1 MVEYRLAK
9 ARVAGS
15 NPVSCSQRDRK
26 KSHPMDG
33 SFFYVRALPGSNG
46 SNLYAPLRS
55 SQSNVPRTFCDV
67 SCSQR
72 DRKRVIRW
80 MALFSMFKP
89 CRARTVRMSPLRSG
103 RRRRTS
109 PGRSATSRAFSY
121 NNIQCGC
128 PFFVKKSFTS
138 GVYYKKLLEKI
149 CTLSKKSLEKVYI
162 LSKSRLKKF
171 VISYITPLKK

>member
-1 MVEYRLAK
+1 MCTSGSVVEYCLAK

-26 KSHPMDG
+26 KSHPMDD

-46 SNLYAPLRS
+46 SNVYAPLRS

-89 CRARTVRMSPLRSG
+89 CRARTVRMSPLRCG

-109 PGRSATSRAFSY
+109 PGRSATARALKE
-121 NNIQCGC
+121 IEKRVIRWMAL
-128 PFFVKKSFTS
+128 FVCSS
-138 GVYYKKLLEKI
+138 PAGLERFE
-149 CTLSKKSLEKVYI
+149 CRRSTPV
-162 LSKSRLKKF
+162 
-171 VISYITPLKK
+171 VATISNACKT

>member
-1 MVEYRLAK
+1 MVDETVK
-9 ARVAGS
+9 MISICGFEGMCARVAQWWSIALPRRGS
-15 NPVSCSQRDRK
+15 RVRIPS
-26 KSHPMDG
+26 
-33 SFFYVRALPGSNG
+33 RALKEIE
-46 SNLYAPLRS
+46 
-55 SQSNVPRTFCDV
+55 
-67 SCSQR
+67 
-72 DRKRVIRW
+72 KRVIRW

-89 CRARTVRMSPLRSG
+89 CRARTVRMSTLRSG

-109 PGRSATSRAFSY
+109 PGCSATPRALFY
-121 NNIQCGC
+121 KDIQCGC

-138 GVYYKKLLEKI
+138 GVYYKKLLEKV

>member
-1 MVEYRLAK
+1 MELTVTNRSRAYPGRSSGDSKVDDVQYVVLKVCYLCTSGSVVEYRLAK

-26 KSHPMDG
+26 
-33 SFFYVRALPGSNG
+33 
-46 SNLYAPLRS
+46 
-55 SQSNVPRTFCDV
+55 
-67 SCSQR
+67 
-72 DRKRVIRW
+72 RVIRW
-80 MALFSMFKP
+80 MALFSMFEP
-89 CRARTVRMSPLRSG
+89 CRVRTVRMSALCSG

-109 PGRSATSRAFSY
+109 PGRSATPRALFY
-121 NNIQCGC
+121 KDIQCGC

-138 GVYYKKLLEKI
+138 GVYYKKLLEKV

-171 VISYITPLKK
+171 VISYITSLKK